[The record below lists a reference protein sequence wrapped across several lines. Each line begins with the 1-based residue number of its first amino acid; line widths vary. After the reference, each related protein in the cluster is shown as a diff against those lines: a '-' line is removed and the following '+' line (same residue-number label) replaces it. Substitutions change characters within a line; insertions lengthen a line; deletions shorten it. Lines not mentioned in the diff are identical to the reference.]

1 MQTGSQ
7 QVGRPSIGSWMSYG
21 LGSSN
26 QNLPSFIVMLSRG
39 KNSAQNLNMMIS
51 LERERKV
58 DRLFDFLGKRN
69 NLSK

>member
-1 MQTGSQ
+1 
-7 QVGRPSIGSWMSYG
+7 
-21 LGSSN
+21 L
-26 QNLPSFIVMLSRG
+26 IVES
-39 KNSAQNLNMMIS
+39 MMIS